1 MNRLKVSDL
10 FHTLR
15 KSLVIFHPRTSLRSM
30 SRQLDSLPSGPP
42 EAGRPTMK
50 TPTNPARP
58 ARVTT
63 SELAAEPP
71 NPLAANAT
79 TPDAQVPITR
89 DTFIVDN
96 HVEIAIS
103 NLTTMLTYVSEGGCK
118 DVPIPQGIKESG
130 VLPDEYHV
138 SMSSFFLTHS

>member
-15 KSLVIFHPRTSLRSM
+15 KSSVIFHPRTNLRSM

-50 TPTNPARP
+50 TPTNPTHP
-58 ARVTT
+58 ARATT

-89 DTFIVDN
+89 DTFIAAN

-103 NLTTMLTYVSEGGCK
+103 NLTTMLTYASEGECK
-118 DVPIPQGIKESG
+118 EVPIPQNIKESG
-130 VLPDEYHV
+130 VIPDEYRV
-138 SMSSFFLTHS
+138 SMSPLFLSHS